1 MSAPGNLISTSPAQ
15 LAQWLAEGKRVVV
28 LDVRKQPAFDKNPM
42 FIPGAVRVPPETLSE
57 WARSNPASSPVLT
70 YCVHGHE
77 VSQGAAALLQGMGYQ
92 LSYLEGGLSEWQA
105 QGHSVRS
112 GSA

>member
-1 MSAPGNLISTSPAQ
+1 MSDPGNLISTSPAQ
-15 LAQWLAEGKRVVV
+15 LAQWLAEGKPVVV

-42 FIPGAVRVPPETLSE
+42 LIPGAVRVPPEMLSD
-57 WARSNPASSPVLT
+57 WAGRNPAASPVFT

-77 VSQGAAALLQGMGYQ
+77 VSPEAAALLQGMGYE
-92 LSYLEGGLSEWQA
+92 LSYLEGGLSEWQS